1 MNIRYLFVLIYLITA
16 LIAILATPSYEEAGM
31 QAFEDPSDISNSL
44 YYFGAILGFTAVIL
58 VIARYREDFLYLMMY
73 FLILISIYYVF
84 IPFLG
89 HLSIIP
95 SLVIVILLIKRSNW
109 LVIDV
114 AALLLAAGITS
125 IFGISLEPL
134 PVIVLMV
141 ALAVYDAISVYK
153 TKHMISLAESVT
165 KLKLPMLFIIPYSRK
180 FKLEDLKDARG
191 KASFMGVGDAV
202 IPNILVVSAQVF
214 STSAYIGF
222 IKISALL
229 TLIGGIIGLF
239 VLLAVMERKSGAHPG
254 LPFLN
259 TGAIGGYIISMFL

>member
-1 MNIRYLFVLIYLITA
+1 LNIRYLFVLIYLITA

-125 IFGISLEPL
+125 IFGKGFPVGSL
-134 PVIVLMV
+134 
-141 ALAVYDAISVYK
+141 SNH
-153 TKHMISLAESVT
+153 T
-165 KLKLPMLFIIPYSRK
+165 
-180 FKLEDLKDARG
+180 
-191 KASFMGVGDAV
+191 
-202 IPNILVVSAQVF
+202 
-214 STSAYIGF
+214 
-222 IKISALL
+222 
-229 TLIGGIIGLF
+229 GI
-239 VLLAVMERKSGAHPG
+239 
-254 LPFLN
+254 
-259 TGAIGGYIISMFL
+259 